1 MKRYSARQLTSF
13 LRALDDELRDPLDVI
28 LIGGSAAALAYQA
41 SRTTLDI
48 DTWNA
53 PFDALVQEIDRAR
66 ERTGL
71 LVPVEHAGVADA
83 PHDFEERLQSLELP
97 GVTKL
102 RLRVPEKHDLALM
115 KTIRGYEHDLETA
128 QEIHARHGLD
138 LDVLLERYTE
148 EMSHVVGDPHTLD
161 LKLLA
166 LVERLFGDSGLVIA
180 ERRLSR
186 RAE

>member
-1 MKRYSARQLTSF
+1 VKRYSARQLARF
-13 LRALDDELRDPLDVI
+13 LGALDDELEAPLDVI

-53 PFDALVQEIDRAR
+53 PFDALVQEIPRAR
-66 ERTGL
+66 ERSGL
-71 LVPVEHAGVADA
+71 PVPVEHAAVADA
-83 PHDFEERLQSLELP
+83 PYNFEERLQPLELP

-102 RLRVPEKHDLALM
+102 RLRVPEKHDLVLM
-115 KTIRGYEHDLETA
+115 KMIRGYEHDLETA
-128 QEIHARHGLD
+128 REIHVEHRLD
-138 LDVLLERYTE
+138 LDVLLERYTQ

-166 LVERLFGDSGLVIA
+166 LVERLFGDAGVATA
-180 ERRLSR
+180 EKRLSR
-186 RAE
+186 RGE